1 MLRERIELR
10 MTVGKS
16 RDQRRSSSDVYI
28 YLTSRKLKLGAHSQ
42 YDYVD

>member
-16 RDQRRSSSDVYI
+16 RDQRSSSDVYI